1 VDWPGHAYS
10 LVDTL
15 RLDNQGRISQLKKV
29 IAENKRAYINE
40 VRKVL
45 SDISALQPT
54 EAVV

>member
-1 VDWPGHAYS
+1 VDWPGHVYS